1 MTGLAVGTTQ
11 GTAKATA
18 DGTSLL
24 EVRGLGI
31 ALPDGAG
38 QMQRIVHDVSLT
50 VGRGQRVA
58 LVGESGSG
66 KTLTAHALM
75 RLTEGAKYDGQIL
88 FEGQDVLTAD
98 ERTLRT
104 LRGGQMG
111 MVFQEPMS
119 ALNPLHTIGDQISE
133 AMEHHEGLTRAQA
146 MARTLE
152 LLQLTRIQ
160 DPARCAAAYPH
171 QLSGGQRQ
179 RALIAMALACRPKLV
194 IADEPTTA
202 LDVTV
207 QTGIMKLLADLQQEF
222 GMAVLLITHDLPL
235 VRAFAERVVV
245 MRHGSIV
252 EQGSVAE
259 VFDQP
264 QHEYTRA
271 LLAAHPQRLVEPVG
285 AGANVVLQ
293 ARKVGCTFV
302 SPKGWFSRQRTD
314 VLKDVDLQI
323 PAGTTLGVVGESG
336 SGKTTL
342 ALVLMRLAAGEM
354 QGEVEIGGQ
363 RIDTLPERTLRPLR
377 AGFQMVFQD
386 PFNSLSPRMSIAEIV
401 GEGLWLHHS
410 QLSDEEHRAA
420 VIGALQ
426 DVGLEPAQVLHR
438 YPHELSGGQRQ
449 RVAIARALVLK
460 PRLLVLDEP
469 TSALD
474 LTVQLQVLKLLVSLQ
489 QKYGLSYLLIT
500 HDMGVIRALAHRL
513 LVMKD
518 GVVVE
523 QGA

>member
-1 MTGLAVGTTQ
+1 MMGLAVGTTQ

-18 DGTSLL
+18 DGASLL

-171 QLSGGQRQ
+171 QLSGGQR
-179 RALIAMALACRPKLV
+179 
-194 IADEPTTA
+194 
-202 LDVTV
+202 
-207 QTGIMKLLADLQQEF
+207 
-222 GMAVLLITHDLPL
+222 
-235 VRAFAERVVV
+235 
-245 MRHGSIV
+245 
-252 EQGSVAE
+252 
-259 VFDQP
+259 
-264 QHEYTRA
+264 
-271 LLAAHPQRLVEPVG
+271 
-285 AGANVVLQ
+285 
-293 ARKVGCTFV
+293 
-302 SPKGWFSRQRTD
+302 
-314 VLKDVDLQI
+314 
-323 PAGTTLGVVGESG
+323 
-336 SGKTTL
+336 
-342 ALVLMRLAAGEM
+342 
-354 QGEVEIGGQ
+354 
-363 RIDTLPERTLRPLR
+363 
-377 AGFQMVFQD
+377 
-386 PFNSLSPRMSIAEIV
+386 
-401 GEGLWLHHS
+401 
-410 QLSDEEHRAA
+410 
-420 VIGALQ
+420 
-426 DVGLEPAQVLHR
+426 
-438 YPHELSGGQRQ
+438 
-449 RVAIARALVLK
+449 
-460 PRLLVLDEP
+460 
-469 TSALD
+469 
-474 LTVQLQVLKLLVSLQ
+474 
-489 QKYGLSYLLIT
+489 
-500 HDMGVIRALAHRL
+500 
-513 LVMKD
+513 
-518 GVVVE
+518 
-523 QGA
+523 

>member
-31 ALPDGAG
+31 SLPDGAG
-38 QMQRIVHDVSLT
+38 QMQRIVHDVNLT

-179 RALIAMALACRPKLV
+179 RFC
-194 IADEPTTA
+194 
-202 LDVTV
+202 
-207 QTGIMKLLADLQQEF
+207 
-222 GMAVLLITHDLPL
+222 
-235 VRAFAERVVV
+235 
-245 MRHGSIV
+245 
-252 EQGSVAE
+252 
-259 VFDQP
+259 
-264 QHEYTRA
+264 
-271 LLAAHPQRLVEPVG
+271 
-285 AGANVVLQ
+285 
-293 ARKVGCTFV
+293 
-302 SPKGWFSRQRTD
+302 
-314 VLKDVDLQI
+314 
-323 PAGTTLGVVGESG
+323 
-336 SGKTTL
+336 
-342 ALVLMRLAAGEM
+342 
-354 QGEVEIGGQ
+354 
-363 RIDTLPERTLRPLR
+363 
-377 AGFQMVFQD
+377 
-386 PFNSLSPRMSIAEIV
+386 
-401 GEGLWLHHS
+401 
-410 QLSDEEHRAA
+410 
-420 VIGALQ
+420 
-426 DVGLEPAQVLHR
+426 
-438 YPHELSGGQRQ
+438 
-449 RVAIARALVLK
+449 
-460 PRLLVLDEP
+460 
-469 TSALD
+469 
-474 LTVQLQVLKLLVSLQ
+474 
-489 QKYGLSYLLIT
+489 
-500 HDMGVIRALAHRL
+500 
-513 LVMKD
+513 
-518 GVVVE
+518 
-523 QGA
+523 